1 MEIAISINGVVR
13 DLFGKIKQVHKKYY
27 DSDVEEELNYENINE
42 LLNFKND
49 DELLEFLYREAP
61 MEIFGHAN
69 EIAPNFVRNLNELNG
84 ENSKEHTFTLIS
96 DEVGRG
102 IPATYWFLAKYGC
115 SIKNIKFYTVGSV
128 DKLWEEFDLIITN
141 DEPIIKSKPV
151 DKKLYTLNV
160 SEEIDSEYI
169 LESPDKITSLK
180 MFKNETT

>member
-1 MEIAISINGVVR
+1 
-13 DLFGKIKQVHKKYY
+13 
-27 DSDVEEELNYENINE
+27 
-42 LLNFKND
+42 
-49 DELLEFLYREAP
+49 

-141 DEPIIKSKPV
+141 DEPIIKSKP
-151 DKKLYTLNV
+151 DNKILYTV
-160 SEEIDSEYI
+160 GDTTDVDPEYR
-169 LESPDKITSLK
+169 LKSAQKITNLNI
-180 MFKNETT
+180 FKKENV